1 MPHAAAPAA
10 EPHLGHPLP
19 RRGAVAQI
27 HVLHQLPR
35 PRVHAVVDVQ
45 ARTQLHVGP
54 LRLDALASLEAR
66 PRGGVLG
73 NAVPRAGRLVNDPAA
88 HLHDDL
94 PQRVFSLGGL
104 DVELGL
110 VEHGAIQVE
119 HAELLRVV
127 RNGGRAARAA
137 GGATRVRRMR
147 GERMRAAGARRVRV
161 ASECAAG
168 RTGAPPG
175 CPALPGRLHFRT
187 VWLPSVCAA
196 LKPPHGP
203 KPSQLPSPSHPGFRA
218 QAVPRF
224 RSVYASK
231 PFAPPVARP
240 QAVPHSP
247 VVLRSL
253 VAHVPKPPTLPGPSR
268 PALPGHSRPVR
279 LPACAFVRFL
289 PAFHYDARRRAG
301 KREPGFAAQISE
313 SRKGKQDRWHKAKRA
328 RTRGERGKGAAG
340 DGHGKRLHPNRH
352 AGKQR
357 KPAPAAPFP
366 STPRRHA
373 SCKTRAGG
381 SAFAG
386 GAAVFG

>member
-1 MPHAAAPAA
+1 MADA
-10 EPHLGHPLP
+10 
-19 RRGAVAQI
+19 RRG
-27 HVLHQLPR
+27 R
-35 PRVHAVVDVQ
+35 
-45 ARTQLHVGP
+45 
-54 LRLDALASLEAR
+54 
-66 PRGGVLG
+66 
-73 NAVPRAGRLVNDPAA
+73 
-88 HLHDDL
+88 
-94 PQRVFSLGGL
+94 
-104 DVELGL
+104 
-110 VEHGAIQVE
+110 
-119 HAELLRVV
+119 
-127 RNGGRAARAA
+127 RAARRGYGGCGASGCGQRA
-137 GGATRVRRMR
+137 RGGCGRERVRGGADRRASGLPR
-147 GERMRAAGARRVRV
+147 TSGAF
-161 ASECAAG
+161 
-168 RTGAPPG
+168 
-175 CPALPGRLHFRT
+175 ALPNRL
-187 VWLPSVCAA
+187 LPSVAR
-196 LKPPHGP
+196 
-203 KPSQLPSPSHPGFRA
+203 PSSRPTAPSRPSFRPQAIPG
-218 QAVPRF
+218 F

-253 VAHVPKPPTLPGPSR
+253 VVHVPKPPTLPGPSR